1 MERVGS
7 LMVLAGVISAV
18 LTFFNAELR
27 ILFWI
32 ETWGDT
38 MAWLIRFI
46 LIAGGAALIAA
57 DRRAQAAAAA
67 ASPHP
72 AA

>member
-32 ETWGDT
+32 ENWGDT
-38 MAWLIRFI
+38 MAWLIRFV
-46 LIAGGAALIAA
+46 LIAGGAALITAGK
-57 DRRAQAAAAA
+57 RSQAAAAA
-67 ASPHP
+67 AQPHQ

>member
-27 ILFWI
+27 VLLWI
-32 ETWGDT
+32 ENWGDT
-38 MAWLIRFI
+38 MAWLIRFV
-46 LIAGGAALIAA
+46 LIAGGAALITV
-57 DRRAQAAAAA
+57 DLRAQAAAAA
-67 ASPHP
+67 SQPHQ